1 MASIACPL
9 DQAEWKDRSRHCVS
23 NEQSYHCLGDEYGNL
38 VDACVDPVWIQPGK
52 LNRTE
57 HTFNAGITDTPGV
70 TSFDQGQTSKVRK
83 YDFMIGKL
91 FRQPKIVI
99 F

>member
-23 NEQSYHCLGDEYGNL
+23 NEQSYHCLRDEYGNL

-52 LNRTE
+52 LYRIE
-57 HTFNAGITDTPGV
+57 HTFNAGIICV
-70 TSFDQGQTSKVRK
+70 NSFWHTRRDQL
-83 YDFMIGKL
+83 MIEAKH
-91 FRQPKIVI
+91 RR
-99 F
+99 